1 LLKVMTNVS
10 IPLTF
15 DWLTLAWLK
24 TRVQL
29 WWRMGRVSPR
39 QLALLLVLGV
49 LWGCVPATQFEE
61 TQSAAQVEMEGRRRS
76 EYQASQLKAENAELR
91 AQMQKQSQVLD
102 DRDQALSQ
110 AQLDSST
117 LGKQR
122 EDAEGVVE
130 QLRGELSRVGGHLQ
144 TFHDDQQKLQTALA
158 GEAARGRALS
168 RLSRDAAL
176 SMAEPIAT
184 GEYTLDA
191 EQSSV
196 VLRVPREKLLTDDG
210 SVKPEAEPLLKN
222 VVRLMQLHKQ
232 AKLRVEDSAHEGDAI
247 AVSRLLAALT
257 ERAVAPERFEPL
269 AVKPEAAAPPAAVA
283 ATNPGPAE
291 LSFAFSVP

>member
-10 IPLTF
+10 IPLTV

-24 TRVQL
+24 TRLHV
-29 WWRMGRVSPR
+29 WWRIGRVSPR
-39 QLALLLVLGV
+39 QLVLLLVLGV
-49 LWGCVPATQFEE
+49 FSGCVPATQLEE

-76 EYQASQLKAENAELR
+76 EYQVSQLQTENAELR

-122 EDAEGVVE
+122 EDAEGMVE
-130 QLRGELSRVGGHLQ
+130 QLRGELARVGGHLQ
-144 TFHDDQQKLQTALA
+144 SFHDDQQKLTAALA
-158 GEAARGRALS
+158 TEAARGRALS

-191 EQSSV
+191 EPSSV
-196 VLRVPREKLLTDDG
+196 VLRVPREQLLADDG

-222 VVRLMQLHKQ
+222 LVRLMQLHKQ

-247 AVSRLLAALT
+247 AVSRVVAALT
-257 ERAVAPERFEPL
+257 ERAVPPERFEPL
-269 AVKPEAAAPPAAVA
+269 AAKAEVAPAAAAAPD
-283 ATNPGPAE
+283 PGPAE